1 MNQALSQSLLR
12 VFFAIPFALFG
23 VMYLIFAD
31 NMQGM
36 IPSYA
41 PSGVIWVYTTGVLLI
56 LGASGFIISKSV
68 QLAAYLLG
76 GLMLL
81 FILIINLPVVIG
93 EHQNWIGSLSKD
105 LSMMTGAL
113 FIGSSSPIQRGVI
126 HFSKK
131 KLENLKIKNEN

>member
-1 MNQALSQSLLR
+1 MNQTLPQSLLR

-23 VMYLIFAD
+23 VMHLMAAD

-41 PSGVIWVYTTGVLLI
+41 PGGVIWVYTTGVLLI

-105 LSMMTGAL
+105 LSMMAGAL
-113 FIGSSSPIQRGVI
+113 FIGSSSPIQGG
-126 HFSKK
+126 
-131 KLENLKIKNEN
+131 